1 MKYKAIIF
9 DMDGT
14 IVDSEWIWQEAG
26 HELIRRRNISLS
38 DEKIAELNMLLR
50 GGALKNSCTVI
61 KEFAGLS
68 DPVEELIQEKM
79 IVARD
84 LYANGIRFINGFL
97 DFHTLAT
104 QKDLKLAIATNG
116 TADFVSIT
124 DKVLDLTKLF
134 GKHLYNMSHVSRP
147 KPHPDVYLYAAKQ
160 LDIAPEQCIAIEDS
174 AHGIHAAKEAGM
186 FCIGINTSK
195 NAELLQQA
203 HLIINEFHEIPLENL
218 LHPQQKKI
226 ICPC

>member
-38 DEKIAELNMLLR
+38 DQQIDDLNRLLR
-50 GGALKNSCTVI
+50 GGALKNSCSVI
-61 KEFAGLS
+61 KEFAGLAE
-68 DPVEELIQEKM
+68 PVEELIKEKM

-84 LYANGIRFINGFL
+84 LYANGITFIDGFL
-97 DFHTLAT
+97 DFHKRAS
-104 QKDLKLAIATNG
+104 QKELKLAIATNG

-134 GKHLYNMSHVSRP
+134 GKHLYNMAHVSRP

-195 NAELLQQA
+195 NVELLQQA
-203 HLIINEFHEIPLENL
+203 HLIIDSTLR
-218 LHPQQKKI
+218 
-226 ICPC
+226 